1 MKHLVV
7 LCPAYGGAGSV
18 ANVAQHQAAMLCEH
32 FLVTVISDSLPAR
45 RQARVTYMQVSPP
58 RFDWL
63 RRFCHVPNEL
73 ALVRAVRN
81 RLFSLQH
88 TVPICAVVCH
98 SHALARLAAF
108 PLQRKSGVPY
118 ALVTHGDIFD
128 RPKGTYDARL
138 TLFYKA
144 VTPGAYRH
152 ARWVIALSPHMQQC
166 AVRGGADPRTVQVIP
181 NGIALEDIGLD
192 GPKPVSTE
200 PVAQSTGLSAIRLLY
215 AGRLAPEKG
224 VEHLLQACRL
234 MADRGLPFQLR
245 LVGTGPLAENYRRLA
260 ETLRLQVQVEF
271 VGAVPRQR
279 LGSLYREADI
289 ICVPSISD
297 PLPTVVLEAMAAG
310 CTIVGTNVGGIPF
323 MIEDGL
329 TGAIVSPGDAT
340 AMADKIAQLAENRH
354 ALADIGRQAALV
366 AAQRFS
372 WPTVGRQLV
381 SLFENAKA

>member
-7 LCPAYGGAGSV
+7 LCAAYGGTGSV
-18 ANVAQHQAAMLCEH
+18 ANVAQRQVATLCEQ
-32 FLVTVISDSLPAR
+32 FRVTVISDSLPAR
-45 RQARVTYMQVSPP
+45 HQDRVSCLQVSSP
-58 RFDWL
+58 RFDYL

-73 ALVRAVRN
+73 ALVLAVRN

-88 TVPICAVVCH
+88 TEPIAAIVCH

-152 ARWVIALSPHMQQC
+152 ARWVIALSPHMERC
-166 AVRGGADPRTVQVIP
+166 AVRGGADPHAVQVIP
-181 NGIALEDIGLD
+181 NGIALEEIGLD
-192 GPKPVSTE
+192 GPKPASTE
-200 PVAQSTGLSAIRLLY
+200 AAAESTGRSAIQLLY
-215 AGRLAPEKG
+215 AGRFAPEKG
-224 VEHLLQACRL
+224 VEYLLQACRL
-234 MADRGLPFQLR
+234 LADRGMAFQLR
-245 LVGTGPLAENYRRLA
+245 LVGTGPLAESYRRLA
-260 ETLRLQVQVEF
+260 EDLRLEAQVDF

-279 LGSLYREADI
+279 LGSLYREADMV
-289 ICVPSISD
+289 CVPSTSD

-310 CTIVGTNVGGIPF
+310 RPVVATNVGGIPF
-323 MIEDGL
+323 MIENGV
-329 TGAIVSPGDAT
+329 TGAIVSPGDA
-340 AMADKIAQLAENRH
+340 AALADRIAELAENRR
-354 ALADIGRQAALV
+354 ALLDIGRHAALV

-372 WPTVGRQLV
+372 WPTVGRQLTG
-381 SLFENAKA
+381 LFGAP